1 MDRPA
6 DDLRAV
12 AVMPLGGT
20 IACVPTE
27 GGGVY
32 PSSDRRVMEAVLVE
46 ALAAMPKLI
55 EVSIVP
61 ELGVPSADLDLA
73 ALADV
78 AARAEHLIKDGCTG
92 IVVTTGTDSLEEVA
106 FVLDLMWR
114 HDVPLVVTGA
124 MRNSMLPSS
133 DGPGNLRDAVL
144 VASHD
149 QARGLGVLVVMSGEV
164 HYAWQVQ
171 KTHTGLVSAFCSPN
185 GGSTGQVQEDTVRLY
200 SCSVIDRPVID
211 RPSTG
216 VQRPGPDAP
225 VAVIKAALG
234 DDGRTI
240 SHLNELGFC
249 GAVLEVMGGGSVP
262 RVWVQHLDRLARE
275 MPVVYSS
282 RTGAG
287 PTLLATYGGVG
298 GELSLQKLG
307 AVPAGLLT
315 PLKARLLLQ
324 LLLRRGCDGS
334 QISSAFD
341 MFNEPQ
347 TTSRRPLY

>member
-1 MDRPA
+1 MGRLA
-6 DDLRAV
+6 DDLRAIT
-12 AVMPLGGT
+12 VMPLGGT

-32 PSSDRRVMEAVLVE
+32 PSTDRRVMEAVLGE
-46 ALAAMPKLI
+46 ALVAVPKTI
-55 EVSIVP
+55 EVSIAP
-61 ELGVPSADLDLA
+61 ELGVPSADVDLVV
-73 ALADV
+73 LADV
-78 AARAEHLIKDGCTG
+78 AARAESLVQGGCTG

-106 FVLDLMWR
+106 FVLDLIWR

-133 DGPGNLRDAVL
+133 DGPGNVRDAVL
-144 VASHD
+144 VASD
-149 QARGLGVLVVMSGEV
+149 EQARGLGVLVVMSGEV
-164 HYAWQVQ
+164 HCAWQVQ
-171 KTHTGLVSAFCSPN
+171 KTHTGLVSAFRSPN
-185 GGSTGQVQEDTVRLY
+185 GGSIGQIQEDTVRFY
-200 SCSVIDRPVID
+200 GCAAIDRPVIGLPD
-211 RPSTG
+211 TG
-216 VQRPGPDAP
+216 LQQPVTDAP
-225 VAVIKAALG
+225 VAVIKVALG
-234 DDGRTI
+234 DDGRII
-240 SHLNELGFC
+240 SHLHEMGFC

-262 RVWVQHLDRLARE
+262 REWVPHLDLLARE
-275 MPVVYSS
+275 MPIVYSS

-307 AVPAGLLT
+307 ALPAGLLT

-334 QISSAFD
+334 QISSAFS

-347 TTSRRPLY
+347 TTSLRPFY